1 LNNVEVIIYLFS
13 NDEKIYDLLKEGVK
27 KPENWFSHLHLGR
40 SEDWIVLK
48 DIKTISIQK
57 KEFAGKIDYLTW
69 VPSPE
74 ENYHIENSEKYEEN
88 YKILKGRGMLVPA
101 KYELVEINN
110 TLLRNFEWKNV
121 KILESQNYPIT
132 ITSELFEYLFDEEKN
147 LPLIFTRVSK
157 FEKEGD

>member
-1 LNNVEVIIYLFS
+1 
-13 NDEKIYDLLKEGVK
+13 
-27 KPENWFSHLHLGR
+27 
-40 SEDWIVLK
+40 
-48 DIKTISIQK
+48 
-57 KEFAGKIDYLTW
+57 
-69 VPSPE
+69 
-74 ENYHIENSEKYEEN
+74 
-88 YKILKGRGMLVPA
+88 LKGRGMLVPA